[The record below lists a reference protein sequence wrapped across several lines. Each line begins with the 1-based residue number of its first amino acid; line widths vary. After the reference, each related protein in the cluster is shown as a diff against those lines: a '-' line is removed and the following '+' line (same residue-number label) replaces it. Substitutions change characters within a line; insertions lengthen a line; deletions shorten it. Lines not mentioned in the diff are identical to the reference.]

1 MICTALKVLDA
12 SFNQLEILPPLGEL
26 RKAEEIMFQSN
37 NLKKFPD
44 ISGCSALT
52 VLHLDNNNILVCV
65 NIYIYYLRLNQE
77 SKIQLFAQN
86 ILSR

>member
-1 MICTALKVLDA
+1 M
-12 SFNQLEILPPLGEL
+12 SFNQLEMLPPLGEL
-26 RKAEEIMFQSN
+26 RKAEKIMFQFN

-65 NIYIYYLRLNQE
+65 NIHLYLKLN
-77 SKIQLFAQN
+77 
-86 ILSR
+86 